1 MVDNRRAMGER
12 HETAPVL
19 SRDRPLANPASGLL
33 KFDPG
38 GKRLFGIGLFSA
50 PPQSPR
56 LARGERSAPETH
68 LSSLSRSRALLF
80 G

>member
-12 HETAPVL
+12 HERAPVL

-50 PPQSPR
+50 PR
-56 LARGERSAPETH
+56 LHMFGVSHNHRD
-68 LSSLSRSRALLF
+68 SLVENVPHRNASIFS
-80 G
+80 